1 MRTRA
6 NGLHRLHGL
15 HGTWRSLGR
24 RRGFSLLEVLI
35 ALVILIIGSLGAVTG
50 MLASAR
56 ALRAA
61 QDRLHGQVLVDAS
74 LQRARLHSKQK
85 LYEEAVA
92 RDEAASAP
100 SDLGL
105 GQAPWALDLSPTS
118 AAPGDL
124 GSGGLFL
131 LASDG
136 TFARC
141 DASSTPACPAG
152 ITSCLD
158 EAIPLHA
165 FCREVADTRTGAKSI
180 TGAYAVTRWVR
191 VVQRKE
197 KGLQKETE
205 LRNSILGREVFV
217 R

>member
-1 MRTRA
+1 MTTRA
-6 NGLHRLHGL
+6 NGLPE
-15 HGTWRSLGR
+15 SFGR

-35 ALVILIIGSLGAVTG
+35 ALVILIIGSLGAVTA

-56 ALRAA
+56 SLRAG

-74 LQRARLHSKQK
+74 LQRARLQNKQQ
-85 LYEEAVA
+85 LY
-92 RDEAASAP
+92 DEAAPRDEGAAVP
-100 SDLGL
+100 FALDA
-105 GQAPWALDLSPTS
+105 GQAPWAFDPSPTS
-118 AAPGDL
+118 APGDL
-124 GSGGLFL
+124 GSGALFL

-141 DASSTPACPAG
+141 DEHSTPPCPAS

-158 EAIPLHA
+158 TAIPLHA
-165 FCREVADTRTGAKSI
+165 FCREVANTRTGAPSI
-180 TGAYAVTRWVR
+180 RPAAIRGAYAVTRWVR

-197 KGLQKETE
+197 NGLQ
-205 LRNSILGREVFV
+205 NSVLGREVFA

>member
-6 NGLHRLHGL
+6 NGLHRLHES
-15 HGTWRSLGR
+15 HGR

-56 ALRAA
+56 SLRAA
-61 QDRLHGQVLVDAS
+61 QDRLHGQVLVEAS
-74 LQRARLHSKQK
+74 LQRARLQNKQQ
-85 LYEEAVA
+85 LYEEAVP
-92 RDEAASAP
+92 RDEGAAVP
-100 SDLGL
+100 SSLGL
-105 GQAPWALDLSPTS
+105 GQAPWALDPSPTS
-118 AAPGDL
+118 ASPGDL
-124 GSGGLFL
+124 GSGALFL

-136 TFARC
+136 TFERC
-141 DASSTPACPAG
+141 DERSTPACPAG

-158 EAIPLHA
+158 DAIPLHV
-165 FCREVADTRTGAKSI
+165 FCREVASTRTGATSVRPKAI
-180 TGAYAVTRWVR
+180 EGAYAVTRWVR

-197 KGLQKETE
+197 KGSQKELG
-205 LRNSILGREVFV
+205 LRNSVLEREVFA

>member
-1 MRTRA
+1 MKTRA
-6 NGLHRLHGL
+6 NGLHSLHE
-15 HGTWRSLGR
+15 SLGR

-61 QDRLHGQVLVDAS
+61 QDRLHGQVLVEAS
-74 LQRARLHSKQK
+74 LQRARLQNKQR

-92 RDEAASAP
+92 LDQRAP
-100 SDLGL
+100 MPFTLDA
-105 GQAPWALDLSPTS
+105 GQAPWVLDPSPTS
-118 AAPGDL
+118 SAPGDL
-124 GSGGLFL
+124 GSGALFL

-141 DASSTPACPAG
+141 DANSTPKCPEG
-152 ITSCLD
+152 ITSCVD
-158 EAIPLHA
+158 PDIPLHA
-165 FCREVADTRTGAKSI
+165 FCREVTDTRTGATSTKPAALD
-180 TGAYAVTRWVR
+180 GAYAVTRWVR

-197 KGLQKETE
+197 TGLQ
-205 LRNSILGREVFV
+205 NSVLGREVFA